1 MSKEQPKV
9 SIIVPVYKVEK
20 YLRRCLD
27 SILSQTFDDF
37 EVICVN
43 DGSPDNSIDIL
54 NEYAS
59 RDNRFCVVEQENQGL
74 SMARNN
80 GKKLARGE
88 YIYFLD
94 SDDYIHPQLLEV
106 SYYLA
111 QKYDADLVNF
121 ECYNEKKEKFE
132 TPVIDITKVEA
143 KITTAPL
150 FLGYH
155 HEKNRIHIN
164 TWTKL
169 YKKGILDGI
178 EFIPHIQFED
188 YPHLFEVL
196 KRHPKTVITQEKL
209 YYYVNNDGSIS
220 NADGNPKQI
229 KDYSVGLNYV
239 YELYKAPQFKKE
251 LNFIK
256 QKFIP
261 IALRQQLA
269 RCKNASA
276 EQKPMMFE
284 EFAKELVDLDNKGLI
299 SWRGHKLNRY
309 LTYRKLIR
317 QKKSGKDIS
326 IKV

>member
-121 ECYNEKKEKFE
+121 E
-132 TPVIDITKVEA
+132 
-143 KITTAPL
+143 
-150 FLGYH
+150 
-155 HEKNRIHIN
+155 
-164 TWTKL
+164 
-169 YKKGILDGI
+169 
-178 EFIPHIQFED
+178 
-188 YPHLFEVL
+188 
-196 KRHPKTVITQEKL
+196 
-209 YYYVNNDGSIS
+209 
-220 NADGNPKQI
+220 
-229 KDYSVGLNYV
+229 
-239 YELYKAPQFKKE
+239 
-251 LNFIK
+251 
-256 QKFIP
+256 
-261 IALRQQLA
+261 
-269 RCKNASA
+269 
-276 EQKPMMFE
+276 
-284 EFAKELVDLDNKGLI
+284 
-299 SWRGHKLNRY
+299 
-309 LTYRKLIR
+309 
-317 QKKSGKDIS
+317 
-326 IKV
+326 